1 MIGISRA
8 WDEQKIWVPDRI
20 RTYDLSNPDRAGVL
34 STLSYGELME
44 FELQHQQHQQQ
55 HFAYK

>member
-1 MIGISRA
+1 MTSQILTGRA
-8 WDEQKIWVPDRI
+8 
-20 RTYDLSNPDRAGVL
+20 VL